1 MSLYAKE
8 IIAWKPCRVRKLLF
22 LVDRYTFFFIFY
34 YLFIRDYPYK
44 LGLISTG
51 PMWTVGPSS
60 CCYLQYLTYWSPV
73 SKIAILRIFMVKL
86 QYQTSPEDDAA
97 KGPCNCIASQ
107 SWGSLE
113 EAICY
118 HAECPDPMC
127 FSNFL
132 RIPPQAAYL
141 IDRLTVLHVSN
152 NFITCNTFFLIF
164 ISMSL
169 CNVKVQCKVLHLLFV
184 YVFYFIFFVKLPLPI
199 LLMQG
204 NLAFGF
210 HSCCNSDAKL
220 LTQLAKIFWA
230 LVSFAKKKKL
240 YHHSLSTYKYT
251 TWNKPF

>member
-1 MSLYAKE
+1 MMLPKALV
-8 IIAWKPCRVRKLLF
+8 IALLH
-22 LVDRYTFFFIFY
+22 
-34 YLFIRDYPYK
+34 
-44 LGLISTG
+44 
-51 PMWTVGPSS
+51 
-60 CCYLQYLTYWSPV
+60 
-73 SKIAILRIFMVKL
+73 
-86 QYQTSPEDDAA
+86 SPEGAWR
-97 KGPCNCIASQ
+97 KPFVITQ
-107 SWGSLE
+107 SVLIQC
-113 EAICY
+113 AFQI
-118 HAECPDPMC
+118 
-127 FSNFL
+127 SNFL

-230 LVSFAKKKKL
+230 LVSFAKKKKTL
-240 YHHSLSTYKYT
+240 IYHHSLSTYKYT